1 MGPHLRGGPN
11 APDLSKFH
19 GMSASIRDE
28 AISASIR
35 DDTYTRANSTVLL
48 RSTDLGYAQRVRK
61 SAHRART
68 RRRHGSPDA
77 SASPPG
83 LG

>member
-35 DDTYTRANSTVLL
+35 DDTYTRANSTVLHSID
-48 RSTDLGYAQRVRK
+48 RPGICAK
-61 SAHRART
+61 S
-68 RRRHGSPDA
+68 
-77 SASPPG
+77 
-83 LG
+83 

>member
-61 SAHRART
+61 SAHIGRARDGVT
-68 RRRHGSPDA
+68 VATLLRLP
-77 SASPPG
+77 PPG
-83 LG
+83 